1 MVVVGVLVEE
11 PEAGTPTTHIS
22 SSSSPHREGE
32 EQCSGKNFTHW
43 SGTPNP
49 GM

>member
-32 EQCSGKNFTHW
+32 GQCSGKYFAHW
-43 SGTPNP
+43 SGTSNP